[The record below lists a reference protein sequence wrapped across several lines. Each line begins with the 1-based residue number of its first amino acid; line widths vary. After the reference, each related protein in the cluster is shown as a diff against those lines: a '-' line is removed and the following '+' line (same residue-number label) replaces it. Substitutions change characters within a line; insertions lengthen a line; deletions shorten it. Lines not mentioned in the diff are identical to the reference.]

1 MSGLHLH
8 TSNRLENLFADLA
21 NIVARP
27 LGNIFQPE
35 TIVVQSIG
43 MGRWLS
49 LRLAEAHGICANV
62 RFPFPQKFVSEIFRD
77 VLPDMPATNAFDR
90 DLLPWRIMGLLPV
103 LANKKEF

>member
-62 RFPFPQKFVSEIFRD
+62 RFPFPEKFVSDILRAPLSDAPTMNVFERE
-77 VLPDMPATNAFDR
+77 VMT
-90 DLLPWRIMGLLPV
+90 WRIMRL
-103 LANKKEF
+103 